1 MSANI
6 REEILDLLYKTKPE
20 LESRYKVQRI
30 ALFGSYARGDQ
41 SPNSDVDILVEV
53 DPAVGLAFV
62 DLAERIEEVLGLPV
76 ELVSHR
82 AVKSNKMKSVE
93 QDLIYV

>member
-1 MSANI
+1 MSENI
-6 REEILDLLYKTKPE
+6 RQEILDLLSITKPE

-53 DPAVGLAFV
+53 DPSVGLGFV

-82 AVKSNKMKSVE
+82 AVKPNKMKSVE

>member
-82 AVKSNKMKSVE
+82 AVKPNKMKSVE

>member
-6 REEILDLLYKTKPE
+6 REEILDLLSKTKPE

-41 SPNSDVDILVEV
+41 SPDSDVDILVEV
-53 DPAVGLAFV
+53 DPSVGLAFV

-82 AVKSNKMKSVE
+82 AVKPNKMKSVE

>member
-1 MSANI
+1 MPLKT
-6 REEILDLLYKTKPE
+6 REEILSLLSKCKVE
-20 LESRYKVQRI
+20 LEKRFKVQRL

-41 SPNSDVDILVEV
+41 SPDSDVDILVEV
-53 DPAVGLAFV
+53 DPSVGLGFV

-82 AVKSNKMKSVE
+82 ALTPKRMKSIE

>member
-41 SPNSDVDILVEV
+41 SPDSDVDILVEV
-53 DPAVGLAFV
+53 DPSVGLAFV

-82 AVKSNKMKSVE
+82 AVKPNKMKSVE

>member
-1 MSANI
+1 MKAKN
-6 REEILDLLYKTKPE
+6 REEILDLLSKTKPD
-20 LESRYKVQRI
+20 LDSRYKVQRI

-41 SPNSDVDILVEV
+41 SPDSDVDILVEV
-53 DPAVGLAFV
+53 DPSIGLAFV

-82 AVKSNKMKSVE
+82 AVKPNKMKSVE

>member
-20 LESRYKVQRI
+20 LESRYKAQRI

-53 DPAVGLAFV
+53 DPSVGLVFV

-82 AVKSNKMKSVE
+82 AVKPNEMKSVE

>member
-53 DPAVGLAFV
+53 DPSVGLAFV

>member
-6 REEILDLLYKTKPE
+6 REEILDLLSKTKPE

-41 SPNSDVDILVEV
+41 SPDSDVDILVEV
-53 DPAVGLAFV
+53 DTSVGLAFV

-82 AVKSNKMKSVE
+82 AVKPNKMKSVE

>member
-53 DPAVGLAFV
+53 DPSVGLAFV

-82 AVKSNKMKSVE
+82 AVKPNKMKSVE

>member
-6 REEILDLLYKTKPE
+6 REEILDLLSITKPE

-41 SPNSDVDILVEV
+41 SPDSDVDILVEV
-53 DPAVGLAFV
+53 DPSVGLAFV

-82 AVKSNKMKSVE
+82 AVKPNKMQLIE
-93 QDLIYV
+93 PDLIYV